1 MGSALLVPKRLDPT
15 SNPWGLTPMQAIE
28 INAIIT
34 PDHEIRVRLPDHVP
48 PGPVRVIVLFESD
61 ATASAKGNL
70 DDFLDRLP
78 INRTTTP

>member
-1 MGSALLVPKRLDPT
+1 
-15 SNPWGLTPMQAIE
+15 MQAIE

-34 PDHEIRVRLPDHVP
+34 PDHELRVRLPDYVP

-61 ATASAKGNL
+61 ATASAKGNM

-78 INRTTTP
+78 INETTTP

>member
-1 MGSALLVPKRLDPT
+1 
-15 SNPWGLTPMQAIE
+15 MQAIE

-34 PDHEIRVRLPDHVP
+34 PDHEIRMRLPDHVP

-61 ATASAKGNL
+61 ATPSAKGNL

>member
-1 MGSALLVPKRLDPT
+1 
-15 SNPWGLTPMQAIE
+15 MQAIE
-28 INAIIT
+28 INANIT
-34 PDHEIRVRLPDHVP
+34 SDHKLRVRLPDHVA

-78 INRTTTP
+78 INSTGGLTHAQSVERIAEERAAWGEP